1 MNKLELRSQ
10 LGRTW
15 EKLVL
20 EYFENEMR
28 APQFAHLLL
37 ADPFT
42 LTERQFLFTWCLAGL
57 ALEDLNSCDKGKFG
71 DKSLYVYRML
81 MQYVASCSI

>member
-1 MNKLELRSQ
+1 M
-10 LGRTW
+10 
-15 EKLVL
+15 L
-20 EYFENEMR
+20 EYLEIEMR
-28 APQFAHLLL
+28 APQSAQLLM

-42 LTERQFLFTWCLAGL
+42 LTARQFLFTWCLAGL

-71 DKSLYVYRML
+71 DKSLYVYQML